1 MRQEFSL
8 LYTFIFMGLGV
19 LAPLIGAHLDQAGF
33 TGDQIGIITASG
45 TFVAVFAAP
54 FWGYRYASIESASRR
69 YYLVAAI
76 FIAAALTALCLPGL
90 RSFVIFLLAFILL
103 YVFQSPSVSLMDALT
118 IDVGEDFGL
127 IRTFG
132 ALGFALS
139 CFSAAF
145 LADRTGTF
153 VIFPIYAGCFLIG
166 AAIVLLIRRSSGA
179 AGKNEGSGAAVKAG
193 TGNSAAE
200 KSPAAERISAAEDRA
215 SSPARGRQM
224 YRQLLSNRAYVLIV
238 LCAFFIN
245 GTDNANNTYFN
256 FLYLDGGGTLT
267 GVGIAFL
274 LMAGS
279 EAPFMAASTWLCQ
292 RFGQDRILLI
302 AIVFSVV
309 RFGLFSLGLP
319 APVLIALF
327 PLQGLVNGITL
338 VEYVKY
344 VARVIPS
351 ELSGIG
357 IAVYYAI
364 GSSFSTIVCQLI
376 GGHLLDHPL
385 LTFSGPQSVYLF
397 FAVFNIAG
405 VLIFQFGCRR
415 A

>member
-1 MRQEFSL
+1 
-8 LYTFIFMGLGV
+8 MGLGI
-19 LAPLIGAHLDQAGF
+19 LLPLIGAHLDQVGF
-33 TGDQIGIITASG
+33 TGDQIGIVTASG

-54 FWGYRYASIESASRR
+54 FWGQRYAAIESASRR

-76 FIAAALTALCLPGL
+76 FVAAAVIALILPGL
-90 RSFVIFLLAFILL
+90 RSFIPFLLMFILL
-103 YVFQSPSVSLMDALT
+103 YVFQSPSASLMDALT
-118 IDVGEDFGL
+118 IDAGEDFGM

-132 ALGFALS
+132 ALGFAVS
-139 CFSAAF
+139 CFGAAF
-145 LADRTGTF
+145 LADRMGTF
-153 VIFPIYAGCFLIG
+153 VIFPIYAGCFMTG
-166 AAIVLLIRRSSGA
+166 AAIVLLIRRSRGGDRVA
-179 AGKNEGSGAAVKAG
+179 AGGSREEAG
-193 TGNSAAE
+193 DRGDA
-200 KSPAAERISAAEDRA
+200 PAKEEPVSGG
-215 SSPARGRQM
+215 RGWQM
-224 YRQLLSNRAYVLIV
+224 YRQLLGNRAYVLIV

-279 EAPFMAASTWLCQ
+279 EAPFMAASTWLCR
-292 RFGQDRILLI
+292 RFGQDRILMI
-302 AIVFSVV
+302 AIVFSVI
-309 RFGLFSLGLP
+309 RFGLFALGLP

-364 GSSFSTIVCQLI
+364 GSSFSTIVCQLV
-376 GGHLLDHPL
+376 GGHLLDHAL
-385 LTFSGPQSVYLF
+385 FSLSGPQSVYLF

-415 A
+415 C

>member
-1 MRQEFSL
+1 
-8 LYTFIFMGLGV
+8 
-19 LAPLIGAHLDQAGF
+19 
-33 TGDQIGIITASG
+33 
-45 TFVAVFAAP
+45 
-54 FWGYRYASIESASRR
+54 
-69 YYLVAAI
+69 
-76 FIAAALTALCLPGL
+76 
-90 RSFVIFLLAFILL
+90 
-103 YVFQSPSVSLMDALT
+103 
-118 IDVGEDFGL
+118 
-127 IRTFG
+127 
-132 ALGFALS
+132 
-139 CFSAAF
+139 
-145 LADRTGTF
+145 
-153 VIFPIYAGCFLIG
+153 
-166 AAIVLLIRRSSGA
+166 
-179 AGKNEGSGAAVKAG
+179 
-193 TGNSAAE
+193 
-200 KSPAAERISAAEDRA
+200 
-215 SSPARGRQM
+215 M

-344 VARVIPS
+344 AARVIPS

>member
-1 MRQEFSL
+1 M
-8 LYTFIFMGLGV
+8 LYTVIFMGLGV
-19 LAPLIGAHLDQAGF
+19 LAPLIGAHLDEIGF

-54 FWGYRYASIESASRR
+54 FWGRRYAGIRSASRR
-69 YYLVAAI
+69 FLLVAGI
-76 FIAAALTALCLPGL
+76 FAAAA
-90 RSFVIFLLAFILL
+90 VISLLLAGIHMFLVFLCMFILL

-118 IDVGEDFGL
+118 IDEGEDFGL

-139 CFSAAF
+139 CFGAA
-145 LADRTGTF
+145 LVADRAGTF
-153 VIFPIYAGCFLIG
+153 VIFPIYAGCFLAG
-166 AAIVLLIRRSSGA
+166 AVIVLRIRRNDRRDRKYTA
-179 AGKNEGSGAAVKAG
+179 TPRE
-193 TGNSAAE
+193 
-200 KSPAAERISAAEDRA
+200 ERDR
-215 SSPARGRQM
+215 PDQLGRGM
-224 YRQLLSNRAYVLIV
+224 YSQLLSNRAYVLIV

-256 FLYLDGGGTLT
+256 FLYLDGGGTLA
-267 GVGIAFL
+267 GVGVAFL

-279 EAPFMAASTWLCQ
+279 EAPFMAASTWLTR
-292 RFGQDRILLI
+292 RFGQDRILLVAMI
-302 AIVFSVV
+302 FSVI
-309 RFGLFSLGLP
+309 RFGLFALGLP

-351 ELSGIG
+351 DLSGIG

-376 GGHLLDHPL
+376 GGHLLDHAVFGL
-385 LTFSGPQSVYLF
+385 SGPQSVYLF

-405 VLIFQFGCRR
+405 VLIFQFGCRHCR
-415 A
+415 VL

>member
-1 MRQEFSL
+1 
-8 LYTFIFMGLGV
+8 MGLGI
-19 LAPLIGAHLDQAGF
+19 LLPLIGAHLDQVGF
-33 TGDQIGIITASG
+33 TGDQIGIVTASG

-54 FWGYRYASIESASRR
+54 FWGQRYAAIESASRR

-76 FIAAALTALCLPGL
+76 FVAAAVIALILPGL
-90 RSFVIFLLAFILL
+90 RSFIPFLLMFILL
-103 YVFQSPSVSLMDALT
+103 YVFQSPSASLMDALT
-118 IDVGEDFGL
+118 IDAGEDFGM

-132 ALGFALS
+132 ALGFAVS
-139 CFSAAF
+139 CFGAAF
-145 LADRTGTF
+145 LADRMGTF
-153 VIFPIYAGCFLIG
+153 VIFPIYAGCFMTG
-166 AAIVLLIRRSSGA
+166 AAIVLLIRRSRGGDRGA
-179 AGKNEGSGAAVKAG
+179 A
-193 TGNSAAE
+193 
-200 KSPAAERISAAEDRA
+200 
-215 SSPARGRQM
+215 PAREEPASGGRGWQM
-224 YRQLLSNRAYVLIV
+224 YRQLLGNRAYVLIV

-279 EAPFMAASTWLCQ
+279 EAPFMAASTWLCR
-292 RFGQDRILLI
+292 RFGQDRILMI
-302 AIVFSVV
+302 AIVFSVI
-309 RFGLFSLGLP
+309 RFGLFALGLP

-364 GSSFSTIVCQLI
+364 GSSFSTIVCQLV
-376 GGHLLDHPL
+376 GGHLLDHAL
-385 LTFSGPQSVYLF
+385 FSLSGPQSVYLF

-415 A
+415 C

>member
-1 MRQEFSL
+1 
-8 LYTFIFMGLGV
+8 MGLGI
-19 LAPLIGAHLDQAGF
+19 LLPLIGAHLDQVGF
-33 TGDQIGIITASG
+33 TGDQIGIVTASG

-54 FWGYRYASIESASRR
+54 FWGQRYAAIESASRR

-76 FIAAALTALCLPGL
+76 FVAAAMIALILPGL
-90 RSFVIFLLAFILL
+90 RSFIPFLLMFILL
-103 YVFQSPSVSLMDALT
+103 YVFQSPSASLMDALT
-118 IDVGEDFGL
+118 IDAGEDFGM

-132 ALGFALS
+132 ALGFAVS
-139 CFSAAF
+139 CFGAAF
-145 LADRTGTF
+145 LADRMGTF
-153 VIFPIYAGCFLIG
+153 VIFPIYAGCFLTG
-166 AAIVLLIRRSSGA
+166 AAIVLLIRRSRGGDRGA
-179 AGKNEGSGAAVKAG
+179 APAGDRGAAPAG
-193 TGNSAAE
+193 DRGAA
-200 KSPAAERISAAEDRA
+200 
-215 SSPARGRQM
+215 PAREEPASGGRGWQM
-224 YRQLLSNRAYVLIV
+224 YRQLLSDRAYVLIV

-279 EAPFMAASTWLCQ
+279 EAPFMAASTWLCR
-292 RFGQDRILLI
+292 RFGQDRILMI
-302 AIVFSVV
+302 AIVFSVI
-309 RFGLFSLGLP
+309 RFGLFALGLP

-376 GGHLLDHPL
+376 GGHLLDHAL
-385 LTFSGPQSVYLF
+385 FSLSGPQSVYLF

-405 VLIFQFGCRR
+405 VLIFWYGCRR
-415 A
+415 C

>member
-1 MRQEFSL
+1 
-8 LYTFIFMGLGV
+8 MGLGI
-19 LAPLIGAHLDQAGF
+19 LLPLIGAHLDQVGF
-33 TGDQIGIITASG
+33 TGDQIGIVTASG

-54 FWGYRYASIESASRR
+54 FWGQRYAAIESASRR

-76 FIAAALTALCLPGL
+76 FVAAAVIALILPGL
-90 RSFVIFLLAFILL
+90 RSFIPFLLMFILL
-103 YVFQSPSVSLMDALT
+103 YVFQSPSASLMDALT
-118 IDVGEDFGL
+118 IDAGEDFGM

-132 ALGFALS
+132 ALGFAVS
-139 CFSAAF
+139 CFGAAF
-145 LADRTGTF
+145 LADRMGTF
-153 VIFPIYAGCFLIG
+153 VIFPIYAGCFMTG
-166 AAIVLLIRRSSGA
+166 AAIVLLIRRSRGGDRVA
-179 AGKNEGSGAAVKAG
+179 AGGSREEAG
-193 TGNSAAE
+193 DRGDA
-200 KSPAAERISAAEDRA
+200 PAKEEPVSGG
-215 SSPARGRQM
+215 RGWQM
-224 YRQLLSNRAYVLIV
+224 YRQLLGNRAYVLIV

-279 EAPFMAASTWLCQ
+279 EAPFMAASTWLCR
-292 RFGQDRILLI
+292 RFGQDRILMI
-302 AIVFSVV
+302 AIVFSVI
-309 RFGLFSLGLP
+309 RFGLFALGLP

-364 GSSFSTIVCQLI
+364 GSSFSTIVCQLV
-376 GGHLLDHPL
+376 GGHLLDHAL
-385 LTFSGPQSVYLF
+385 FSLSGPQSVYLF
-397 FAVFNIAG
+397 FALFNIAG

-415 A
+415 C

>member
-1 MRQEFSL
+1 
-8 LYTFIFMGLGV
+8 MGLGI
-19 LAPLIGAHLDQAGF
+19 LLPLIGAHLDQVGF
-33 TGDQIGIITASG
+33 TGDQIGIVTASG

-54 FWGYRYASIESASRR
+54 FWGQRYAAIESASRR

-76 FIAAALTALCLPGL
+76 FVAAAMIALILPGL
-90 RSFVIFLLAFILL
+90 RSFIPFLLMFILL
-103 YVFQSPSVSLMDALT
+103 YVFQSPSASLMDALT
-118 IDVGEDFGL
+118 IDAGEDFGM

-132 ALGFALS
+132 ALGFAVS
-139 CFSAAF
+139 CFGAAF
-145 LADRTGTF
+145 LADRMGTF
-153 VIFPIYAGCFLIG
+153 VIFPIYAGCFLTG
-166 AAIVLLIRRSSGA
+166 AAIVLLIRRSRGGDRGA
-179 AGKNEGSGAAVKAG
+179 AGGSREAAGEAHETAGDRGAAPAG
-193 TGNSAAE
+193 
-200 KSPAAERISAAEDRA
+200 DRGA
-215 SSPARGRQM
+215 TPAREEPASGGRGWQM

-279 EAPFMAASTWLCQ
+279 EAPFMAASTWLCR
-292 RFGQDRILLI
+292 RFGQDRILMI
-302 AIVFSVV
+302 AIVFSVI
-309 RFGLFSLGLP
+309 RFGLFALGLP

-376 GGHLLDHPL
+376 GGHLLDHAL
-385 LTFSGPQSVYLF
+385 FSLSGPQSVYLF

-405 VLIFQFGCRR
+405 VLVFQFGCRR
-415 A
+415 C

>member
-1 MRQEFSL
+1 
-8 LYTFIFMGLGV
+8 MGLGI
-19 LAPLIGAHLDQAGF
+19 LLPLIGAHLDQVGF
-33 TGDQIGIITASG
+33 TGDQIGIVTASG

-54 FWGYRYASIESASRR
+54 FWGQRYAAIESASRR

-76 FIAAALTALCLPGL
+76 FVAAAVIALILPGL
-90 RSFVIFLLAFILL
+90 RSFIPFLLMFILL
-103 YVFQSPSVSLMDALT
+103 YVFQSPSASLMDALT
-118 IDVGEDFGL
+118 IDAGEDFGM

-132 ALGFALS
+132 ALGFAVS
-139 CFSAAF
+139 CFGAAF
-145 LADRTGTF
+145 LADRMGTF
-153 VIFPIYAGCFLIG
+153 VIFPIYAGCFMTG
-166 AAIVLLIRRSSGA
+166 AAIVLLIRRSRGGDRVA
-179 AGKNEGSGAAVKAG
+179 AGGSREEAG
-193 TGNSAAE
+193 DRGDA
-200 KSPAAERISAAEDRA
+200 PAKEEPVSGG
-215 SSPARGRQM
+215 RGWQM
-224 YRQLLSNRAYVLIV
+224 YRQLLGNRAYVLIV

-279 EAPFMAASTWLCQ
+279 EAPFMAASTWLCR
-292 RFGQDRILLI
+292 RFGQDRILMI
-302 AIVFSVV
+302 AIVFSVI
-309 RFGLFSLGLP
+309 RFGLFALGLP

-364 GSSFSTIVCQLI
+364 GSSFSTIVCQLV
-376 GGHLLDHPL
+376 GGHLLDHAL
-385 LTFSGPQSVYLF
+385 FSLSGPQSVYLF
-397 FAVFNIAG
+397 FAIFNIAG

-415 A
+415 C

>member
-1 MRQEFSL
+1 MA
-8 LYTFIFMGLGV
+8 LGV
-19 LAPLIGAHLDQAGF
+19 LAPLIGAYLDEAGF

-54 FWGYRYASIESASRR
+54 FWGQRYAAIEDGARR

-76 FIAAALTALCLPGL
+76 FAAAAVVSLTLPGL
-90 RSFVIFLLAFILL
+90 RSFGIFLTAFIIL

-132 ALGFALS
+132 ALGFAAS
-139 CFSAAF
+139 CFGAAF
-145 LADRTGTF
+145 LADRVGTS

-166 AAIVLLIRRSSGA
+166 AAIVLLIRRT
-179 AGKNEGSGAAVKAG
+179 AGKGRAGREGEHDRDREHGGEHRRGEHEHEAARRG
-193 TGNSAAE
+193 EEHRHEAARRE
-200 KSPAAERISAAEDRA
+200 EEPG
-215 SSPARGRQM
+215 RGSRM

-267 GVGIAFL
+267 GVGVAFL

-279 EAPFMAASTWLCQ
+279 EAPFMAASTWLTR
-292 RFGQDRILLI
+292 RFGQDRILLV
-302 AIVFSVV
+302 AIVFSVI
-309 RFGLFSLGLP
+309 RFGLFALGLP

-344 VARVIPS
+344 VSRVIPP
-351 ELSGIG
+351 ELRGIG

-376 GGHLLDHPL
+376 GGHLLDHPIFS
-385 LTFSGPQSVYLF
+385 LTGPESVYLF

-405 VLIFQFGCRR
+405 VLIFQLGCRR
-415 A
+415 S

>member
-1 MRQEFSL
+1 
-8 LYTFIFMGLGV
+8 MGLGI
-19 LAPLIGAHLDQAGF
+19 LLPLIGAHLDQVGF
-33 TGDQIGIITASG
+33 TGDQIGIVTASG

-54 FWGYRYASIESASRR
+54 FWGQRYAAIESASRR

-76 FIAAALTALCLPGL
+76 FVAAAVIALILPGL
-90 RSFVIFLLAFILL
+90 RSFIPFLLMFILL
-103 YVFQSPSVSLMDALT
+103 YVFQSPSASLMDALT
-118 IDVGEDFGL
+118 IDAGEDFGM

-132 ALGFALS
+132 ALGFAVS
-139 CFSAAF
+139 CFGAAF
-145 LADRTGTF
+145 LADRMGTF
-153 VIFPIYAGCFLIG
+153 VIFPIYAGCFLTG
-166 AAIVLLIRRSSGA
+166 AAIVLLIRRSRGGDREA
-179 AGKNEGSGAAVKAG
+179 AGGSREEAG
-193 TGNSAAE
+193 DRGDA
-200 KSPAAERISAAEDRA
+200 PAKEEPVSG
-215 SSPARGRQM
+215 GRSWQM

-279 EAPFMAASTWLCQ
+279 EAPFMAASTWLCR
-292 RFGQDRILLI
+292 RFGQDRILMI
-302 AIVFSVV
+302 AIVFSVI
-309 RFGLFSLGLP
+309 RFGLFALGLP

-364 GSSFSTIVCQLI
+364 GSSFSTIVCQLV
-376 GGHLLDHPL
+376 GGHLLDHAL
-385 LTFSGPQSVYLF
+385 FSLSGPQSVYLF

-415 A
+415 C

>member
-1 MRQEFSL
+1 
-8 LYTFIFMGLGV
+8 MGLGI
-19 LAPLIGAHLDQAGF
+19 LLPLIGAHLDQVGF
-33 TGDQIGIITASG
+33 TGDQIGIVTASG

-54 FWGYRYASIESASRR
+54 FWGQRYAAIESASRR

-76 FIAAALTALCLPGL
+76 FVAAAMIALILPGL
-90 RSFVIFLLAFILL
+90 RSFIPFLLMFILL
-103 YVFQSPSVSLMDALT
+103 YVFQSPSASLMDALT
-118 IDVGEDFGL
+118 IDAGEDFGM

-132 ALGFALS
+132 ALGFAVS
-139 CFSAAF
+139 CFGAAF
-145 LADRTGTF
+145 LADRMGTF
-153 VIFPIYAGCFLIG
+153 VIFPIYAGCFLTG
-166 AAIVLLIRRSSGA
+166 AAIVLLIRRSRGGDRGA
-179 AGKNEGSGAAVKAG
+179 APAGDRGAA
-193 TGNSAAE
+193 
-200 KSPAAERISAAEDRA
+200 
-215 SSPARGRQM
+215 PAREEPASGGRGWQM
-224 YRQLLSNRAYVLIV
+224 YRQLLSDRAYVLIV

-279 EAPFMAASTWLCQ
+279 EAPFMAASTWLCR
-292 RFGQDRILLI
+292 RFGQDRILMI
-302 AIVFSVV
+302 AIVFSVI
-309 RFGLFSLGLP
+309 RFGLFALGLP

-376 GGHLLDHPL
+376 GGHLLDHAL
-385 LTFSGPQSVYLF
+385 FSLSGPQSVYLF

-405 VLIFQFGCRR
+405 VLIFWYGCRR
-415 A
+415 C